1 MAEPGVVRRI
11 FIPFTLLLVTGLG
24 FINTY
29 GDPTEVKK
37 LAADTACGGTICEPQ
52 LREFSR
58 NPLAHEYTYQVGKA
72 ASMVT
77 VRCARTA
84 ILVGEYRCEKK

>member
-1 MAEPGVVRRI
+1 M
-11 FIPFTLLLVTGLG
+11 FTLLLVTGLG

-29 GDPTEVKK
+29 GDSTEVKK
-37 LAADTACGGTICEPQ
+37 LAADTACGGAVCSPE

-72 ASMVT
+72 ANMVT
-77 VRCARTA
+77 VRCQRTA
-84 ILVGEYRCEKK
+84 ILVGEYHCEKK